1 MQEQRRDQTPTQNV
15 TPKMTPAQKGKV
27 FAKNSNK
34 KLLKNALLVCL
45 AGETNKNEREQVL
58 QILEETEYPHYIIM
72 FRGFLGRSDYRALY
86 AHDGG

>member
-1 MQEQRRDQTPTQNV
+1 M
-15 TPKMTPAQKGKV
+15 

-45 AGETNKNEREQVL
+45 AGESNKQEREQVL
-58 QILEETEYPHYIIM
+58 QLLDETDFPYYIIM
-72 FRGFLGRSDYRALY
+72 FRGNLGRSDYRALY